1 MKKAT
6 TKKKSSTKK
15 TTTPKKKITKSVQ
28 KKTASSSTK
37 KVIKKTVKK
46 TIKTAA
52 KKAAKKAVKS
62 TATKT
67 IQKAKPKAAKA
78 PKKTSK
84 VTVKTSES
92 ASFPQPQVG
101 QAAPDVKATLSS
113 GDSFRLSDVKGRKH
127 VVLYFYPKDDTP
139 GCTKESCAFE
149 LKRQAFEAHDV
160 MILGVSPD
168 DTRSHQKFKTK
179 YGLNFELIA
188 DVDHSVSQS
197 YGAWALKSM
206 YGKTYWGVQRSTFLI
221 DKHGIIRNVWPKVSV
236 DGHDEEVEQAIR
248 EL

>member
-1 MKKAT
+1 MKKAV
-6 TKKKSSTKK
+6 TKKKSTTKK
-15 TTTPKKKITKSVQ
+15 ITTPKKKTTKSVL

-37 KVIKKTVKK
+37 KVIKKAVKK
-46 TIKTAA
+46 TV
-52 KKAAKKAVKS
+52 KKAVKS
-62 TATKT
+62 SATKPN
-67 IQKAKPKAAKA
+67 QKAKTKVAKA
-78 PKKTSK
+78 PKKTSQ

-101 QAAPDVKATLSS
+101 QAAPDINATLSS

-149 LKRQAFEAHDV
+149 LKRQAFEAADV

-188 DVDHSVSQS
+188 DIDHSVSQS

-221 DKHGIIRNVWPKVSV
+221 DKHGIIQNVWPKVSV